1 MNVRVEVFIKC
12 PLPIFLPAKGIPLVE
27 FFLEINFF
35 TQQRLE
41 NNVNGNLTNPKNGNE
56 IIFSLSAESKDEVDK
71 WFEKIK
77 AIGGMVFCEPQN
89 YEKGYTFGF
98 ADPDG
103 HKFNVLYWPGM

>member
-1 MNVRVEVFIKC
+1 M
-12 PLPIFLPAKGIPLVE
+12 AD

-41 NNVNGNLTNPKNGNE
+41 NNVNGNLTNSKNGNE
-56 IIFSLSAESKDEVDK
+56 IIFSLSAESKDKADK
-71 WFEKIK
+71 WFVKIK

-89 YEKGYTFGF
+89 YEKGYTFRC

-103 HKFNVLYWPGM
+103 HKFNVLYLSGMYFY